1 LKDQVECAI
10 DGMIGESGM
19 KETKEGV
26 SYRRARACRR
36 CANATIPPGVEEGEC
51 SKVEGVIAAHAVCDL
66 FEVQ

>member
-1 LKDQVECAI
+1 MDTAI
-10 DGMIGESGM
+10 DGMLGESGM

-36 CANATIPPGVEEGEC
+36 CANASFPPDAEEGEC